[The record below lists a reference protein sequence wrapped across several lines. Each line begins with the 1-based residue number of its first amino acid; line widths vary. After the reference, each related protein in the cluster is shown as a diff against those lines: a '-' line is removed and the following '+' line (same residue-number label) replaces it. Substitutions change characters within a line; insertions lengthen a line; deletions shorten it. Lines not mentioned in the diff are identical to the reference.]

1 MGEIQ
6 ASSSLVKTN
15 KISIKKQNLTS
26 LKPYSINGGT
36 TEYDANAVY
45 IFKGGSINTV
55 STVFNYLELQGG
67 SSYSTADGIYIPSV
81 GSYIYYKNSGFGGTG
96 WRTNAGADATNLVIN
111 NNDLIYFTPRSY
123 KQISVGSGAIIQKYN
138 SGKLRI
144 YKNLILNSKFTLGY
158 TPPYTSYDANY
169 YRAGWLVGGS
179 SILTNYYH
187 NSPLFFEGSP
197 DGYQTYANRTFH
209 EINSPYNR
217 ILSPHNPL
225 TLEPRLI
232 KLYGVGSKFGRAD
245 NLTNYLKT
253 ITNTTSFYPTDSQS
267 WVKYGVE
274 QIVPIPSAARKIT
287 YGVKYLVK
295 GDDTFR
301 ENNFGGLV
309 LYFQLADIRSYV
321 NTHIIKSSNSSTPI
335 STLESLYTQNTYVN
349 FDADYGSNA
358 MCQWLGPNTGKV
370 KVKRRS
376 SILSSTDSIVTLSDT
391 IDIPTFSAAGAQPDG
406 VVGFP
411 EYVSLQMFFAEW
423 VAYLNNSGILSGAIY
438 FYEPFLYF
446 EY

>member
-1 MGEIQ
+1 MGKIQ

-15 KISIKKQNLTS
+15 KISIKRQNL
-26 LKPYSINGGT
+26 GGGRIKT
-36 TEYDANAVY
+36 N
-45 IFKGGSINTV
+45 
-55 STVFNYLELQGG
+55 
-67 SSYSTADGIYIPSV
+67 
-81 GSYIYYKNSGFGGTG
+81 KNS
-96 WRTNAGADATNLVIN
+96 
-111 NNDLIYFTPRSY
+111 
-123 KQISVGSGAIIQKYN
+123 
-138 SGKLRI
+138 
-144 YKNLILNSKFTLGY
+144 ILNSRFELGY

-169 YRAGWLVGGS
+169 YRGGWLAGGS

-187 NSPLFFEGSP
+187 NSPLFYEGSP
-197 DGYQTYANRTFH
+197 QGYQTYANRTFH
-209 EINSPYNR
+209 EINSPYDR
-217 ILSPHNPL
+217 ILSPYDPL

-232 KLYGVGSKFGRAD
+232 KLYGVGSKFGRSD
-245 NLTNYLKT
+245 NNTNYLKT
-253 ITNTTSFYPTDSQS
+253 ITSTTSLTPTDSES

-274 QIVPIPSAARKIT
+274 QIVAIPSWAKRIR

-309 LYFQLADIRSYV
+309 LYFQLGDARSYV

-349 FDADYGSNA
+349 FDADYSSNA
-358 MCQWLGPNTGKV
+358 MCQWLGPNTSKV

-376 SILSSTDSIVTLSDT
+376 SILSSTDLIVTLSDT
-391 IDIPTFSAAGAQPDG
+391 IDIPTFSAAGAQPDE

-423 VAYLNNSGILSGAIY
+423 VAYLNNSGIVSGAIY

-446 EY
+446 ED

>member
-1 MGEIQ
+1 MG
-6 ASSSLVKTN
+6 
-15 KISIKKQNLTS
+15 KII
-26 LKPYSINGGT
+26 G
-36 TEYDANAVY
+36 
-45 IFKGGSINTV
+45 
-55 STVFNYLELQGG
+55 
-67 SSYSTADGIYIPSV
+67 
-81 GSYIYYKNSGFGGTG
+81 YKN
-96 WRTNAGADATNLVIN
+96 
-111 NNDLIYFTPRSY
+111 
-123 KQISVGSGAIIQKYN
+123 Q
-138 SGKLRI
+138 
-144 YKNLILNSKFTLGY
+144 ILNSRFNLGY
-158 TPPYTSYDANY
+158 TPGSSTSYDANY
-169 YRAGWLVGGS
+169 FGGGWLVGGS

-209 EINSPYNR
+209 NLNSPYDR
-217 ILSPHNPL
+217 IMSPYDPL

-232 KLYGVGSKFGRAD
+232 KLYGVGTKFSRAD

-253 ITNTTSFYPTDSQS
+253 ITNTTSFTPTDSQS

-274 QIVPIPSAARKIT
+274 QIVAIPSWAKRIR

-309 LYFQLADIRSYV
+309 LYFQIDYARSYV

-349 FDADYGSNA
+349 FDADLGSNA
-358 MCQWLGPNTGKV
+358 MCQWLGPSTSMV
-370 KVKRRS
+370 KVRRRS
-376 SILSSTDSIVTLSDT
+376 STLASTDSFVTLYDT
-391 IDIPTFSAAGAQPDG
+391 IDIPTFSADAE
-406 VVGFP
+406 VGFP
-411 EYVSLQMFFAEW
+411 KYVSLQMFFAEW

-446 EY
+446 ED